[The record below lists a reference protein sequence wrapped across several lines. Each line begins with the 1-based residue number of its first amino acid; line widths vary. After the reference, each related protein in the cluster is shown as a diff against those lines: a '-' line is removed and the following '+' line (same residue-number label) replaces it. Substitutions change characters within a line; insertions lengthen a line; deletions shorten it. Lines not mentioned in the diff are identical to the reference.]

1 MGYFHPLLVHLPIGF
16 LLLAIL
22 MDLLAYRSAFV
33 QYRAAVPSTLFL
45 GFMAALLSCGTGYLL
60 ANSGDYEPT
69 SLQTHQQAGWI
80 VAGASGVLWLL
91 SGVFFR
97 KQSQAGSRWMSA
109 LLLAL
114 GGVIAYTGHQGGSL
128 THGSDYL
135 SWRAANAS
143 EKPIRKVAVVD
154 STVLELPK
162 VNPDLP
168 MEVDVKAVEQLRKL
182 GFNVRYM
189 LKRPVMLDITLPA
202 QTEKPAT
209 ALTPV
214 LQTVAPSI
222 VWLNLSD
229 NGFSEKDLT
238 WLKACQNLEKL
249 KLAKNPIGDGIVE
262 ILAGLKHLEA
272 VNLNETELSE
282 AGAEKL
288 RRAGIK
294 RVYSWGLTK

>member
-22 MDLLAYRSAFV
+22 IDLLAYRSAFV
-33 QYRAAVPSTLFL
+33 QYRAAVPMTLFL
-45 GFMAALLSCGTGYLL
+45 GFVAALLSCVTGYLL
-60 ANSGDYEPT
+60 ASSGDYDFS

-80 VAGASGVLWLL
+80 VAGTSGGIWLL
-91 SGVFFR
+91 NAVFFR
-97 KQSQAGSRWMSA
+97 KQNQAGSRWMSA

-114 GGVIAYTGHQGGSL
+114 GGLIAYTGHQGGSL

-135 SWRAANAS
+135 SWQAANES
-143 EKPIRKVAVVD
+143 ENPVHKVAVVD
-154 STVLELPK
+154 STAIELPK

-168 MEVDVKAVEQLRKL
+168 LEVDTQAVEQLRKL

-189 LKRPVMLDITLPA
+189 LKRPVMLDLTLPA
-202 QTEKPAT
+202 QAGKAAAELLPS
-209 ALTPV
+209 
-214 LQTVAPSI
+214 LQAVAPSI

-229 NGFSEKDLT
+229 NGFSEKDLA
-238 WLKACQNLEKL
+238 WLKTCQNLEKL

-272 VNLNETELSE
+272 LNLNETKIST
-282 AGAEKL
+282 AGVERLKNTGVA
-288 RRAGIK
+288 
-294 RVYSWGLTK
+294 RVYAWESKN

>member
-33 QYRAAVPSTLFL
+33 QYRAAVPITLFL
-45 GFMAALLSCGTGYLL
+45 GFVAALLSCVTGYLL
-60 ANSGDYEPT
+60 ANSGDYDFS
-69 SLQTHQQAGWI
+69 SLQTHQQAGWV
-80 VAGASGVLWLL
+80 VAGTSGGLWLL
-91 SGVFFR
+91 NALFLR
-97 KQSQAGSRWMSA
+97 KQSQVGSRWMSA

-114 GGVIAYTGHQGGSL
+114 GGLIAYTGHQGGSL

-135 SWRAANAS
+135 SWRAANEA
-143 EKPIRKVAVVD
+143 EKPVRKVAVVD
-154 STVLELPK
+154 STAIEIPK

-168 MEVDVKAVEQLRKL
+168 MEVDTQAVEQLRQL

-202 QTEKPAT
+202 QAGKSATEIQPS
-209 ALTPV
+209 

-229 NGFSEKDLT
+229 NGFSEKDLG
-238 WLKACQNLEKL
+238 WLKVCRNLEKL
-249 KLAKNPIGDGIVE
+249 KLAKNPVGDGIVE
-262 ILAGLKHLEA
+262 NLAGLEHLEA
-272 VNLNETELSE
+272 LNLNETQVSP
-282 AGAEKL
+282 GTVEKL
-288 RRAGIK
+288 QNAGVK
-294 RVYSWGLTK
+294 RIYHWKQ

>member
-45 GFMAALLSCGTGYLL
+45 GFVAALLSCGTGYLL

-135 SWRAANAS
+135 SWRAANES
-143 EKPIRKVAVVD
+143 EKPVRKIALVD
-154 STVLELPK
+154 STALELPK

-168 MEVDVKAVEQLRKL
+168 LEVDVKAVEQLRKL

-202 QTEKPAT
+202 QTGKSTAELMPA
-209 ALTPV
+209 
-214 LQTVAPSI
+214 LQAVAQSI

-229 NGFSEKDLT
+229 NGFSEKDLG

-249 KLAKNPIGDGIVE
+249 KLSKNPVGNGIVE

-272 VNLNETELSE
+272 VNLNETEVSA
-282 AGAEKL
+282 AGV
-288 RRAGIK
+288 K
-294 RVYSWGLTK
+294 RLENGGVDRIYAWQAK

>member
-45 GFMAALLSCGTGYLL
+45 GFVAALLSCGTGYLL

-143 EKPIRKVAVVD
+143 EKPIRKVTVVD
-154 STVLELPK
+154 STALELPK

-168 MEVDVKAVEQLRKL
+168 LEVDVKAVEQLRKL

-202 QTEKPAT
+202 QAGKSTAELMPA
-209 ALTPV
+209 
-214 LQTVAPSI
+214 LQAVAPSI

-229 NGFSEKDLT
+229 NGFSEKDLE
-238 WLKACQNLEKL
+238 WLKTCQNLEKL

-272 VNLNETELSE
+272 VNLNETVVTA
-282 AGAEKL
+282 AGV
-288 RRAGIK
+288 K
-294 RVYSWGLTK
+294 RLENGGVDRIYAWQAK

>member
-33 QYRAAVPSTLFL
+33 QYRAAVPMTLFL
-45 GFMAALLSCGTGYLL
+45 GFVAALLSCGTGYLL
-60 ANSGDYEPT
+60 ANSGDYDFS
-69 SLQTHQQAGWI
+69 SLQRHQQAGWI
-80 VAGASGVLWLL
+80 VAGSSGGLWLL
-91 SGVFFR
+91 NVVFFR

-109 LLLAL
+109 LLLTL
-114 GGVIAYTGHQGGSL
+114 GGMIAYTGHQGGSL

-135 SWRAANAS
+135 SWRAAN
-143 EKPIRKVAVVD
+143 EVDIPIRKVALFD
-154 STVLELPK
+154 STAIETPK

-168 MEVDVKAVEQLRKL
+168 LEVDTQAVEQLRQL

-189 LKRPVMLDITLPA
+189 LKRPVMLDLTLPTQSGKSMA
-202 QTEKPAT
+202 EIQPF
-209 ALTPV
+209 
-214 LQTVAPSI
+214 LQAVAPSI

-229 NGFSEKDLT
+229 NGYSEKDLG

-249 KLAKNPIGDGIVE
+249 KLAKNPVGDGIVE

-272 VNLNETELSE
+272 LNLNETQVSP
-282 AGAEKL
+282 GTVEKL
-288 RRAGIK
+288 QNAGVK
-294 RVYSWGLTK
+294 RIYLWKQ

>member
-33 QYRAAVPSTLFL
+33 LYRAAVPVTLFL
-45 GFMAALLSCGTGYLL
+45 GFVAALLSCGTGYLL
-60 ANSGDYEPT
+60 ASSGDYDFS

-80 VAGASGVLWLL
+80 VAGASGGLWLL
-91 SGVFFR
+91 NAVLFR

-114 GGVIAYTGHQGGSL
+114 GGLIAYTGHQGGSL

-135 SWRAANAS
+135 SWRAAN
-143 EKPIRKVAVVD
+143 EPEQTIRKVALVD
-154 STVLELPK
+154 STAIELPK

-168 MEVDVKAVEQLRKL
+168 LEVDTQAVEQLHQL

-189 LKRPVMLDITLPA
+189 LKRPVMLDLTLPA
-202 QTEKPAT
+202 QAGKSMTEIQPS
-209 ALTPV
+209 
-214 LQTVAPSI
+214 LQAVAQSI

-229 NGFSEKDLT
+229 NGFSEKDLG

-272 VNLNETELSE
+272 LNLNEAELSE
-282 AGAEKL
+282 SAVERLKN
-288 RRAGIK
+288 AGIK
-294 RVYSWGLTK
+294 RIYHWKQ

>member
-45 GFMAALLSCGTGYLL
+45 GFVAALLSCGTGYLL
-60 ANSGDYEPT
+60 ASSGDYEPT

-80 VAGASGVLWLL
+80 VAGASGVLWML

-135 SWRAANAS
+135 SWRAANES
-143 EKPIRKVAVVD
+143 EKPIRKAAVVD
-154 STVLELPK
+154 STAIELPK

-168 MEVDVKAVEQLRKL
+168 LEVDTQAVEQLRQL

-189 LKRPVMLDITLPA
+189 LKRPVMLDLTLPA
-202 QTEKPAT
+202 QMGKSKAEIQPSLQAVAT
-209 ALTPV
+209 
-214 LQTVAPSI
+214 SI

-229 NGFSEKDLT
+229 NGFSEKDLG

-272 VNLNETELSE
+272 LNLNETEVSASAVERLQN
-282 AGAEKL
+282 
-288 RRAGIK
+288 AGIK
-294 RVYSWGLTK
+294 RIYHWIE

>member
-33 QYRAAVPSTLFL
+33 QYRAAVPMTLFL
-45 GFMAALLSCGTGYLL
+45 GFVAALLSCGTGYLL
-60 ANSGDYEPT
+60 ANSGDYDFS

-80 VAGASGVLWLL
+80 VAGASAGIWLL
-91 SGVFFR
+91 NVVFFR

-109 LLLAL
+109 LLLTL
-114 GGVIAYTGHQGGSL
+114 GGLIAYTGHQGGSL

-135 SWRAANAS
+135 SWRAAN
-143 EKPIRKVAVVD
+143 EVDIPIRKVALVD
-154 STVLELPK
+154 STAIETPK

-168 MEVDVKAVEQLRKL
+168 LEVDTQAVEQLRQL

-189 LKRPVMLDITLPA
+189 LKRPVMLDLTLPTQSGKSMA
-202 QTEKPAT
+202 EIQPF
-209 ALTPV
+209 
-214 LQTVAPSI
+214 LQAVAPSI

-229 NGFSEKDLT
+229 NGYSEKDLG

-249 KLAKNPIGDGIVE
+249 KLAKNPVGDGIVE

-272 VNLNETELSE
+272 LNLNETQVSP
-282 AGAEKL
+282 GTVEKL
-288 RRAGIK
+288 QNAGVK
-294 RVYSWGLTK
+294 RIYLWKQ

>member
-33 QYRAAVPSTLFL
+33 QYRAAVPITLFL
-45 GFMAALLSCGTGYLL
+45 GFVAALLSCVTGYLL
-60 ANSGDYEPT
+60 ANSGDYDLL
-69 SLQTHQQAGWI
+69 SLQSHQQAGWI
-80 VAGASGVLWLL
+80 VAGASGGLWLL
-91 SGVFFR
+91 NAVFFR
-97 KQSQAGSRWMSA
+97 KQSLVGSRWMSA

-114 GGVIAYTGHQGGSL
+114 GGLIAYTGHQGGSL

-135 SWRAANAS
+135 SWQAANEA

-154 STVLELPK
+154 STVMELPK

-168 MEVDVKAVEQLRKL
+168 LEVDTQAVEQLRQL

-189 LKRPVMLDITLPA
+189 LKRPVMLDLTLPA
-202 QTEKPAT
+202 QSGKT
-209 ALTPV
+209 AAELMPP
-214 LQTVAPSI
+214 LQAVAPSI

-238 WLKACQNLEKL
+238 WLKVCRNLEKL
-249 KLAKNPIGDGIVE
+249 KLAKNPVGDGVLDV
-262 ILAGLKHLEA
+262 LAGLKHLEA
-272 VNLNETELSE
+272 LNLNETQVST
-282 AGAEKL
+282 GTVEKL
-288 RRAGIK
+288 QNAGVK
-294 RVYSWGLTK
+294 RIYHWKQ

>member
-45 GFMAALLSCGTGYLL
+45 GFVAALLSCGTGYLL

-135 SWRAANAS
+135 SWRAANES
-143 EKPIRKVAVVD
+143 EKPVRKIALVD
-154 STVLELPK
+154 STALELPK

-168 MEVDVKAVEQLRKL
+168 LEVDVKAVEQLRKL

-202 QTEKPAT
+202 QTGKSTAELMPA
-209 ALTPV
+209 
-214 LQTVAPSI
+214 LQAVAQSI

-229 NGFSEKDLT
+229 NGFSEKDLD

-249 KLAKNPIGDGIVE
+249 KLSKNPVGNGIVE

-272 VNLNETELSE
+272 VNLNETEVSA
-282 AGAEKL
+282 AGV
-288 RRAGIK
+288 K
-294 RVYSWGLTK
+294 RLENGGVDRIYAWQAK

>member
-22 MDLLAYRSAFV
+22 MDLLAYRSALV

-45 GFMAALLSCGTGYLL
+45 GFMAALLSCVTGYLL
-60 ANSGDYEPT
+60 ASSGDYDFT
-69 SLQTHQQAGWI
+69 SLQMHQQAGWI

-97 KQSQAGSRWMSA
+97 KQSQAGSGWMTA

-114 GGVIAYTGHQGGSL
+114 GGLIAYTGHQGGSL

-135 SWRAANAS
+135 SWRVANES

-154 STVLELPK
+154 STALELPP

-168 MEVDVKAVEQLRKL
+168 MEVDVQAVEQLRKL

-189 LKRPVMLDITLPA
+189 RKRPVMLDLTLPA
-202 QTEKPAT
+202 QAGKSATEIIP
-209 ALTPV
+209 P
-214 LQTVAPSI
+214 LQSVAPSI
-222 VWLNLSD
+222 VWLNLAD
-229 NGFSEKDLT
+229 NGFSEKDLE

-249 KLAKNPIGDGIVE
+249 KLAKNPVGDEIVG
-262 ILAGLKHLEA
+262 ILAGLNHLEA
-272 VNLNETELSE
+272 LNLNETEVSTSAVERLQN
-282 AGAEKL
+282 AGV
-288 RRAGIK
+288 K
-294 RVYSWGLTK
+294 RIYNWKK

>member
-33 QYRAAVPSTLFL
+33 QYRAAVPMTLFL
-45 GFMAALLSCGTGYLL
+45 GFVAALLSCGTGYLL
-60 ANSGDYEPT
+60 ANSGDYDFS

-80 VAGASGVLWLL
+80 VAGASGGLWLL
-91 SGVFFR
+91 NAVFFR

-114 GGVIAYTGHQGGSL
+114 GGLIAYTGHQGGSL

-135 SWRAANAS
+135 SWRAANET
-143 EKPIRKVAVVD
+143 EKPVRKVAIAD
-154 STVLELPK
+154 STAIELPK

-168 MEVDVKAVEQLRKL
+168 MEVDTQAVDQLRKL

-189 LKRPVMLDITLPA
+189 LKRPVMLDLTLPA
-202 QTEKPAT
+202 QAGKSIAEIQPS
-209 ALTPV
+209 
-214 LQTVAPSI
+214 LQAVAPSI

-229 NGFSEKDLT
+229 NGFSEKDLG

-249 KLAKNPIGDGIVE
+249 KLAKNPVGDGIVE

-272 VNLNETELSE
+272 LNLNETEVSTSAVERLQN
-282 AGAEKL
+282 
-288 RRAGIK
+288 AGIK
-294 RVYSWGLTK
+294 RIYHWKQ

>member
-45 GFMAALLSCGTGYLL
+45 GFVAALLSCGTGYLL

-80 VAGASGVLWLL
+80 VAGASGVLWML

-109 LLLAL
+109 LFLAL

-143 EKPIRKVAVVD
+143 EKPIRKVVLVD
-154 STVLELPK
+154 STALELPK

-168 MEVDVKAVEQLRKL
+168 MEVDLKAVEQLRNL

-202 QTEKPAT
+202 QAGKPAA
-209 ALTPV
+209 ALMPA
-214 LQTVAPSI
+214 LQAVAQSI

-229 NGFSEKDLT
+229 NGFSEKDLS

-272 VNLNETELSE
+272 VNLNETEVSA
-282 AGAEKL
+282 AGVKRLEN
-288 RRAGIK
+288 GGVD
-294 RVYSWGLTK
+294 RVYAWQAK

>member
-45 GFMAALLSCGTGYLL
+45 GFVAALLSCGTGYLL

-135 SWRAANAS
+135 SWRAANES
-143 EKPIRKVAVVD
+143 EKPVRKIALVD
-154 STVLELPK
+154 STALELPK

-168 MEVDVKAVEQLRKL
+168 LEVDVKAVEQLRKL

-202 QTEKPAT
+202 QTGKSTAELMPA
-209 ALTPV
+209 
-214 LQTVAPSI
+214 LQAVAQSI

-249 KLAKNPIGDGIVE
+249 KLSKNPVGNGIVE

-272 VNLNETELSE
+272 LNLNETEVSA
-282 AGAEKL
+282 AGVKQLENGGVDRIYAWQAK
-288 RRAGIK
+288 
-294 RVYSWGLTK
+294 

>member
-45 GFMAALLSCGTGYLL
+45 GFVAALLSCGTGYLL

-135 SWRAANAS
+135 SWRAANES
-143 EKPIRKVAVVD
+143 EKPVRKIALVD
-154 STVLELPK
+154 STALELPK

-168 MEVDVKAVEQLRKL
+168 LEVDVKAVEQLRKL

-189 LKRPVMLDITLPA
+189 LKRPVMLDITLPTQSGNSAAEIMPALQAVA
-202 QTEKPAT
+202 Q
-209 ALTPV
+209 
-214 LQTVAPSI
+214 SI

-229 NGFSEKDLT
+229 NGFSEKDLD

-249 KLAKNPIGDGIVE
+249 KLSKNPVGNGIVE

-272 VNLNETELSE
+272 VNLNETEVSA
-282 AGAEKL
+282 AGV
-288 RRAGIK
+288 K
-294 RVYSWGLTK
+294 RLENGGVDRIYAWQAK

>member
-33 QYRAAVPSTLFL
+33 QYRAAVPMTLFL
-45 GFMAALLSCGTGYLL
+45 GFVAALLSCGTGYLL
-60 ANSGDYEPT
+60 ANSGDYDFS

-91 SGVFFR
+91 NAVFFR

-114 GGVIAYTGHQGGSL
+114 GALIAYTGHQGGSL

-135 SWRAANAS
+135 SWRAANEP
-143 EKPIRKVAVVD
+143 EKTIRKVALVD
-154 STVLELPK
+154 STAIELPK

-168 MEVDVKAVEQLRKL
+168 LEVDTQAVEQLRQL

-189 LKRPVMLDITLPA
+189 LKRPVMLDLTLPA
-202 QTEKPAT
+202 QAGKSMSEIQPS
-209 ALTPV
+209 
-214 LQTVAPSI
+214 LQAVAPSI

-229 NGFSEKDLT
+229 NGFLEKDLG
-238 WLKACQNLEKL
+238 WLKSCQNLEKL
-249 KLAKNPIGDGIVE
+249 KLAKNPVGDGVVE
-262 ILAGLKHLEA
+262 ILMGLKHLEA
-272 VNLNETELSE
+272 LNLNETELSE
-282 AGAEKL
+282 SAVERL
-288 RRAGIK
+288 QNAGIK
-294 RVYSWGLTK
+294 RIYHWKQ

>member
-45 GFMAALLSCGTGYLL
+45 GFVAALLSCGTGYLL

-135 SWRAANAS
+135 SWRAANES
-143 EKPIRKVAVVD
+143 EKPVRKIVLVD
-154 STVLELPK
+154 STALELPK

-168 MEVDVKAVEQLRKL
+168 LEVDVKAVEQLRKL

-202 QTEKPAT
+202 QTGKSTAELMPA
-209 ALTPV
+209 
-214 LQTVAPSI
+214 LQAVAQSI

-229 NGFSEKDLT
+229 NGFSEKDLD

-249 KLAKNPIGDGIVE
+249 KLSKNPVGNGIVE

-272 VNLNETELSE
+272 VNLNETEVSA
-282 AGAEKL
+282 AGV
-288 RRAGIK
+288 K
-294 RVYSWGLTK
+294 RLENGGVDRIYAWQAK

>member
-45 GFMAALLSCGTGYLL
+45 GFVAALLSCGTGYLL

-109 LLLAL
+109 FLLAL

-135 SWRAANAS
+135 SWRAANES
-143 EKPIRKVAVVD
+143 EKPVRKIVLVD
-154 STVLELPK
+154 STALELPK

-168 MEVDVKAVEQLRKL
+168 LEVDVKAVEQLRKL

-202 QTEKPAT
+202 QAGNSAAENMPD
-209 ALTPV
+209 
-214 LQTVAPSI
+214 LQAVAASI

-272 VNLNETELSE
+272 VNLNETEVSA
-282 AGAEKL
+282 AGV
-288 RRAGIK
+288 K
-294 RVYSWGLTK
+294 RLENGGVNRIYAWQAK

>member
-33 QYRAAVPSTLFL
+33 HYRAAVPSTLFL
-45 GFMAALLSCGTGYLL
+45 GFVAALLSCGTGYLL
-60 ANSGDYEPT
+60 ANSGDYDFS

-80 VAGASGVLWLL
+80 VAGASGGIWLL
-91 SGVFFR
+91 HAVFFR

-114 GGVIAYTGHQGGSL
+114 GGLIAYTGHQGGSL

-135 SWRAANAS
+135 SWRAANGP
-143 EKPIRKVAVVD
+143 EKAIRKVALVD
-154 STVLELPK
+154 STAIEMPK

-168 MEVDVKAVEQLRKL
+168 LEVDTQAVERLRQL
-182 GFNVRYM
+182 GFNVRYL
-189 LKRPVMLDITLPA
+189 LKRPVMLDLTLPA
-202 QTEKPAT
+202 QAGKSMTELQS
-209 ALTPV
+209 ALHA
-214 LQTVAPSI
+214 VAPSI

-229 NGFSEKDLT
+229 NGFSDKDLAC
-238 WLKACQNLEKL
+238 LKDCQNLEKL
-249 KLAKNPIGDGIVE
+249 KLAKNPVGDGIVE

-272 VNLNETELSE
+272 LNLNETEVSNDSV
-282 AGAEKL
+282 EKL
-288 RRAGIK
+288 QDSGVK
-294 RVYSWGLTK
+294 RIYNWKQ